1 MPKKF
6 SNEKK
11 KEMVE
16 DFKKGLNINQLS
28 TKYSLTESTI
38 KKHLKLLLGDISLNI
53 RNKALNEISKS
64 AKEKK
69 YKNKEIS
76 QNEDFPSFAENINEK
91 NEFENYG
98 ESFLEILPLNHEF
111 DFNSRKDFASV
122 PLTSE
127 SLPKNLYMIVD
138 SNIELETKHIKD
150 FPDYDFLSESE
161 REKKVIKLFSDK
173 KSATQNCDKSKKVIK
188 IPDGKVFKLVAPIL
202 IRKGITRIIYED
214 NLLSI

>member
-16 DFKKGLNINQLS
+16 DFKKGLNIKELS
-28 TKYSLTESTI
+28 KKFSLTESTI

-53 RNKALNEISKS
+53 RNKALNDISKS

-69 YKNKEIS
+69 YKNKENS
-76 QNEDFPSFAENINEK
+76 QNETLPSVSENINEK

-98 ESFLEILPLNHEF
+98 ESFIEILPLSQEF

-122 PLTSE
+122 PLTSD

-138 SNIELETKHIKD
+138 SNIELETRHIKD
-150 FPDYDFLSESE
+150 FPDFDFLSESE
-161 REKKVIKLFSDK
+161 KEKRVIKLFSDK